1 MRIDWWT
8 LSLQTINA
16 VVLIWLL
23 AYFLFKPVASVIAA
37 RKAEAARLIEEAE
50 QAKAAALS
58 LRDEETAALA
68 EVTKQRAAALA
79 AAKSEADEQREILLA
94 AARQEVNRMRDEARS
109 ETAQQLELVRDAQI
123 KHASVLALDIAK
135 RLVERFPSA
144 SRVSGFIVGLADAIA
159 TLPEESRQNFEADG
173 GACLKSPRALTPE
186 ELADCRRALE
196 IGFGRTLVLSV
207 EVDPTLIAGLEL
219 ENSHTKICNSLR
231 ADFVAIAASL
241 NEHDQ
246 R

>member
-50 QAKAAALS
+50 LAKAAALS

-68 EVTKQRAAALA
+68 EITEQRAAALT
-79 AAKSEADEQREILLA
+79 AAKSEADAQRETLLA
-94 AARQEVNRMRDEARS
+94 AARQEANRMREEARS
-109 ETAQQLELVRDAQI
+109 ETAQQLDLLRDAQI
-123 KHASVLALDIAK
+123 KYTGALALDIAR
-135 RLVERFPSA
+135 RLVERFPPS
-144 SRVSGFIVGLADAIA
+144 SRVSGFIDGLAEAVA
-159 TLPEESRQNFEADG
+159 ALPEESRKNFEADG
-173 GACLKSPRALTPE
+173 GAYLKSPRALSPE
-186 ELADCRRALE
+186 ELADCRRAFE
-196 IGFGRTLVLSV
+196 IGFGRPLVFSV
-207 EVDPTLIAGLEL
+207 EVDPALIAGLEL

-231 ADFVAIAASL
+231 ADLVAIAASL

-246 R
+246 S